1 MKIMVFIGIIMLA
14 VAFSTMIQQRFFKII
29 SVNYIAMAMGMI
41 LALIPQTNLLI
52 ENFSSEVF
60 MGLIVAPL
68 LFFEGQRTRLYSILR
83 SWRAILGLTV
93 IMIVLATITASFGI
107 YLSLGVSLPLSFIL
121 AAISTPTDATATESV
136 THGLKL
142 PKKIEFYLKDESLFN
157 DASGIILLNMGVD
170 WYIHQRLR
178 VGAAIGN
185 FLYSAGGGII
195 FGVLIAILLIFLRQK
210 SLRSKYHL
218 ANSVLMPIEILF
230 LLTPFFIYFL
240 AEEIHVSGII
250 AVVAAGLVHN
260 VESERSRLTNAAI
273 FYNSKQISQLLTDI
287 LNGIVFIVL
296 GIIIV
301 RSMRE
306 DVFNKQTIEAIIIG
320 IILYLANLIVR
331 FLYCRFSPLIK
342 GKISS
347 KDAWIFSLG
356 GIHGAVTFALAYTL
370 SEMSVNIADLHL
382 ILISE
387 ITLILLSMIV
397 PTILF
402 RVILEPDKPD
412 LDQRKEV
419 DRVRV
424 EMVQYAMEQMNKIY
438 LPKKIKK
445 QLEFDLRAQMN
456 QTSIEDFIKE
466 LKYTAKQ
473 KELPEDEK
481 DFRATVYRYAF
492 RQERNYLGRIVQQER
507 EYRHGFLVLYREILI
522 AEVIFLG
529 DEEID

>member
-14 VAFSTMIQQRFFKII
+14 VAASTMIQQRFLKRI
-29 SVNYIAMAMGMI
+29 SVNYIAMALGML
-41 LALIPQTNLLI
+41 LALIPQTNSLI

-68 LFFEGQRTRLYSILR
+68 LFFEGQRTRLYSVLR

-93 IMIVLATITASFGI
+93 VMIILATITAAFGI
-107 YLSLGVSLPLSFIL
+107 YLSLGISLPLSFIL

-142 PKKIEFYLKDESLFN
+142 PKKIDFYLKDESLFN
-157 DASGIILLNMGVD
+157 DASGIILLNMAVD
-170 WYIHQRLR
+170 WYIHKELH
-178 VGAAIGN
+178 VDAAIGN

-195 FGVLIAILLIFLRQK
+195 LGTVIAILLIFLRQI
-210 SLRSKYHL
+210 SFRSRYHL
-218 ANSVLMPIEILF
+218 ASSVLMPVEIIF
-230 LLTPFFIYFL
+230 LLTPVIIYFL
-240 AEEIHVSGII
+240 AEEVHVSGII

-273 FYNSKQISQLLTDI
+273 FYNSKQISQLLIDI
-287 LNGIVFIVL
+287 MNGTVFIVL

-306 DVFNKQTIEAIIIG
+306 DVFNRQTIEAIIIG
-320 IILYLANLIVR
+320 TILYLTNLVVR
-331 FLYCRFSPLIK
+331 FLYCRFSLFIK
-342 GKISS
+342 GKIST

-382 ILISE
+382 ILVSE
-387 ITLILLSMIV
+387 ITLILLSMVV

-402 RVILEPDKPD
+402 RFILEPDKPD

-424 EMVQYAMEQMNKIY
+424 EMVQYAMEEMNKIY
-438 LPKKIKK
+438 IPKKIRK

-466 LKYTAKQ
+466 IKYTVKQ

-507 EYRHGFLVLYREILI
+507 EYRHGFLVLYREILM

>member
-1 MKIMVFIGIIMLA
+1 M
-14 VAFSTMIQQRFFKII
+14 
-29 SVNYIAMAMGMI
+29 
-41 LALIPQTNLLI
+41 
-52 ENFSSEVF
+52 
-60 MGLIVAPL
+60 
-68 LFFEGQRTRLYSILR
+68 
-83 SWRAILGLTV
+83 
-93 IMIVLATITASFGI
+93 
-107 YLSLGVSLPLSFIL
+107 
-121 AAISTPTDATATESV
+121 
-136 THGLKL
+136 
-142 PKKIEFYLKDESLFN
+142 
-157 DASGIILLNMGVD
+157 
-170 WYIHQRLR
+170 
-178 VGAAIGN
+178 
-185 FLYSAGGGII
+185 
-195 FGVLIAILLIFLRQK
+195 
-210 SLRSKYHL
+210 
-218 ANSVLMPIEILF
+218 
-230 LLTPFFIYFL
+230 
-240 AEEIHVSGII
+240 
-250 AVVAAGLVHN
+250 AAGLVHN

-402 RVILEPDKPD
+402 RFILEPDKPD

-445 QLEFDLRAQMN
+445 QLEFDLRA
-456 QTSIEDFIKE
+456 K
-466 LKYTAKQ
+466 
-473 KELPEDEK
+473 
-481 DFRATVYRYAF
+481 
-492 RQERNYLGRIVQQER
+492 RI
-507 EYRHGFLVLYREILI
+507 
-522 AEVIFLG
+522 A
-529 DEEID
+529 